1 MANKVKIAAQDIV
14 RDFNK
19 GVSHSEIMKTYGL
32 SERAFLWVC
41 SELVRVGLLRAQD
54 LPVDVVSKET
64 DSATMHSRSSDR
76 YELTYQLPVYSTSE
90 PKIVG
95 AVEDISEQGIR
106 VTGIRAKVGQKITL
120 VIPKDEFGEFA
131 TLSFD
136 ANCRWVRK
144 GLDGKPVL
152 GFEIDHISIRDMEE
166 LRFLMKAF
174 TTATRKM

>member
-1 MANKVKIAAQDIV
+1 MGMKVKIAAQDIV
-14 RDFNK
+14 RDFRK

-32 SERAFLWVC
+32 SERAFSWVC
-41 SELVRVGLLRAQD
+41 SELVKMGLL
-54 LPVDVVSKET
+54 PHEVVPEKVASGET
-64 DSATMHSRSSDR
+64 DSNAMHSRSTDR
-76 YELTYQLPVYSTSE
+76 YELTYQLPVYSTTE

-106 VTGIRAKVGQKITL
+106 VTGIRAKVGQKATL

-131 TLSFD
+131 TLSFE

-144 GLDGKPVL
+144 GVDGKPVL
-152 GFEIDHISIRDMEE
+152 GFEIDHISIRDLEE